1 MKKKTTFTIL
11 GILALAGTWVGCQAT
26 RAGYESAGYT
36 VVESEIPGVE
46 LRKYPE
52 LVVVGTKSEDDSGRD
67 GSFMRLFRYIDKGNA
82 EGKKIA
88 MTTPVL
94 MADGDM
100 NFVVPKEVVDAGTPE
115 PTDETVDVKTLP
127 AGLIAAMRFKDRK
140 EAPKEAGVLKAK
152 LTEAGKQVVGAP
164 LFAYYDPPW
173 TPKALR
179 RNEVLFR
186 LQE

>member
-1 MKKKTTFTIL
+1 MKKATTFTIL

-26 RAGYESAGYT
+26 RGGYESAGYT
-36 VVESEIPGVE
+36 VVESGISGVE
-46 LRKYPE
+46 LREYPE
-52 LVVVGTKSEDDSGRD
+52 IVVVGTKTGDDTGRD

-82 EGKKIA
+82 DGKKIA

-100 NFVVPKEVVDAGTPE
+100 NFVVPKDVVASGTPK
-115 PTDETVDVKTLP
+115 PTDETVEVKTLP
-127 AGLIAAMRFKDRK
+127 AGVFAAMRFGDREEAQK
-140 EAPKEAGVLKAK
+140 EATVLREK
-152 LTEAGKQVVGAP
+152 LVEAGKRTVGDP
-164 LFAYYDPPW
+164 MFAYYDPPW